1 MTPFGPGSLLW
12 DLVGQRLFAA
22 ASGNAFVL
30 QAMHPAIGTVVDQ
43 RSSFRV
49 DPWGRAARSFASVQ
63 MWVYGGDGARVESD
77 RLRAMHKTLAATA
90 ADGTRYHALSAEPWA
105 WVPLTSYYALLNA
118 TDLLLPRPLSPADR
132 ARLYGEVL
140 DLCRLLQVPERM
152 LPPTPE
158 AYRAYFTD
166 MLKTTLVGH
175 VAARDA
181 VATFSRSPAPPELP
195 AALRPLWPAARDTA
209 APVERLFTVGLL
221 PPEAREKLGLSWDA
235 ADERRLR
242 ALGRTLAYANAA
254 LPEPAKYLPIAYRAR
269 VAARAQ
275 QRLARAIA
283 RRPI

>member
-30 QAMHPAIGTVVDQ
+30 QAMHPATGTVVDQ
-43 RSSFRV
+43 RSSFRA

-63 MWVYGGDGARVESD
+63 MWVYGGDEARVESE
-77 RLRAMHKTLAATA
+77 RLRTMHKPLAATA

-105 WVPLTSYYALLNA
+105 WVPLTSYHALLTA
-118 TDLLLPRPLSPADR
+118 TDLLLPSPLPPADR
-132 ARLYGEVL
+132 TRLYGEVL

-158 AYRAYFTD
+158 AYRAYFAD
-166 MLKTTLVGH
+166 MVKTTLVGH

-181 VATFSRSPAPPELP
+181 VATFGRSPAPPELP
-195 AALRPLWPAARDTA
+195 APLRPLWPAAREA
-209 APVERLFTVGLL
+209 AVPVERLFTVGLL
-221 PPEAREKLGLSWDA
+221 PPEAREKLGLAWSA
-235 ADERRLR
+235 SDERRLR
-242 ALGRTLAYANAA
+242 ALARPLAYANAA
-254 LPEPAKYLPIAYRAR
+254 LPERAKYLPIAYRAR